1 MDEEENGI
9 DIERAKQVEAA
20 ALNLENFEQEQGE
33 SAENTNIE
41 AETEEAPVQQ
51 ANSSNMMLYAHR
63 VRSTLTVGA

>member
-1 MDEEENGI
+1 M
-9 DIERAKQVEAA
+9 
-20 ALNLENFEQEQGE
+20 NLENFEQEQGE
-33 SAENTNIE
+33 SAENTDIE